1 MSGGGLMRR
10 RGAGAAPRRL
20 RGAVQTAQILCLL
33 ALMACEAPA
42 DRALEIEVRH
52 KDLSESS
59 GLASSPARRGVW
71 FTHNDSGG
79 DPELFAF
86 TLDGHTVERHEVK
99 GAQAVDWEDMA
110 AGPCPGGAGGDCL
123 YVGDIGDNRRRR
135 DSVQVYA
142 VSVPGAGKSSKVV
155 ASWDLV
161 YPDGEENAET
171 LLVDPR
177 SGAVYII
184 TKVDNGRSVVYRLP
198 REPGRGTLHPVAQL
212 NFSGDS
218 PSDRRSTGGDWHPDG
233 SRIVVR
239 TYSAA
244 WEWRVDYA
252 DPEAH
257 WQRAPRRIALPPEK
271 QGEAI
276 AYDPRGGLLTTSEG
290 KPMPVRRTMP

>member
-1 MSGGGLMRR
+1 MNGGGLMRR

-20 RGAVQTAQILCLL
+20 CWAARATQLL
-33 ALMACEAPA
+33 SLLLLIACEAPA
-42 DRALEIEVRH
+42 DRTLEIEVSH

-79 DPELFAF
+79 DPELFSF
-86 TLDGHTVERHEVK
+86 TLDGDTVERHKVK

-110 AGPCPGGAGGDCL
+110 AGPCPAEAGGDCL
-123 YVGDIGDNRRRR
+123 YIGDIGDNRRRR
-135 DSVQVYA
+135 DTVQVYA
-142 VSVPGAGKSSKVV
+142 VSVPGAGNPSEVV
-155 ASWDLV
+155 ASWNLV
-161 YPDGEENAET
+161 YPDGEQNAET

-184 TKVDNGRSVVYRLP
+184 TKVDSGNPGVYRLP
-198 REPGRGTLHPVAQL
+198 EKPGRGTLQPVAQL
-212 NFSGDS
+212 SFNGDS
-218 PSDRRSTGGDWHPDG
+218 PSGRRTTGGDWHPDG

-290 KPMPVRRTMP
+290 KPMQVRRTLP